1 MEDVLDLNPWHYLK
15 KALNLIKL
23 SPAGWWRETL
33 EMVKTLKVYWE
44 RGNGWF
50 EPPTISSATETNGGT
65 ETADAATELYFNH
78 IFVNSA
84 YSEKHFNEIE
94 SFILYS
100 YIHS

>member
-1 MEDVLDLNPWHYLK
+1 M
-15 KALNLIKL
+15 NLIKL

-94 SFILYS
+94 SFILYN